1 MDVSNPLGGEGLS
14 RTCRAQSD
22 SLRAIANHDYSARVN
37 MMGAERKGQVKM
49 MRRVAPLV
57 AVVMLSV
64 ACTAEPTVDTDPRRA
79 GSSTAE
85 PSATPSDIAPANAK
99 VFQHASH
106 LLGRAGVTSLC
117 DADDGD
123 RQMPNASLTGLWQG
137 SPAIIYVAPA
147 SVDRS
152 ILRVVSTS
160 VIAGT
165 EVSTVAP
172 EDSALRPATFRFGS
186 HIWQVTVTGPNRIRS
201 DVPKTR
207 SLIRALLDSD

>member
-1 MDVSNPLGGEGLS
+1 MKTNRWV
-14 RTCRAQSD
+14 AQ
-22 SLRAIANHDYSARVN
+22 
-37 MMGAERKGQVKM
+37 
-49 MRRVAPLV
+49 LV
-57 AVVMLSV
+57 AVAAFSS
-64 ACTAEPTVDTDPRRA
+64 ACTAEPTVDTDPGRA
-79 GSSTAE
+79 GSRTAE

-99 VFQHASH
+99 VVQRASH
-106 LLGRAGVTSLC
+106 LLGRAGVTSLR
-117 DADDGD
+117 DADGGD
-123 RQMPNASLTGLWQG
+123 RQIPNVSLTGLWQG

-165 EVSTVAP
+165 EVSTVAL

-207 SLIRALLDSD
+207 SLIRALLDPD